1 LADKQI
7 LAWILKYTLE
17 EFKDYEITEII
28 SRIGDDIEVSQVPL
42 DAGQTNLGR
51 IKATAT
57 EDNVPNEGKI
67 LYDIRFTARYGEEY
81 ITILINVEAQKSSK
95 SSKLGYHLDNRIIFY
110 LSRMV
115 SAQKQTEFF
124 NSDFDSLKKVRSI
137 WLCMDADDDGDSI
150 SEIYLAQKSIF
161 GKGEK
166 FGNLGLMKAVV
177 IHIRENDNVAESKNG
192 LIAMLEDLVS
202 KEKSETKKEKLKN
215 KYGLVMTETLEGSV
229 DIMCNW
235 SDAIEER
242 GMEIGMKRGEERG
255 VGIGTMQTKVEQI
268 VKKIKR
274 GKTTDQIADELE
286 ENLKDITPL
295 IEAVK
300 RHAPEYN
307 VNDIVTELFTK

>member
-1 LADKQI
+1 
-7 LAWILKYTLE
+7 
-17 EFKDYEITEII
+17 
-28 SRIGDDIEVSQVPL
+28 
-42 DAGQTNLGR
+42 
-51 IKATAT
+51 
-57 EDNVPNEGKI
+57 
-67 LYDIRFTARYGEEY
+67 
-81 ITILINVEAQKSSK
+81 
-95 SSKLGYHLDNRIIFY
+95 
-110 LSRMV
+110 
-115 SAQKQTEFF
+115 
-124 NSDFDSLKKVRSI
+124 
-137 WLCMDADDDGDSI
+137 
-150 SEIYLAQKSIF
+150 
-161 GKGEK
+161 
-166 FGNLGLMKAVV
+166 MKAVV
-177 IHIRENDNVAESKNG
+177 IHIRENDNVAESKNR

-242 GMEIGMKRGEERG
+242 GMKRGEERGMKIGEERGMKIGEERGMKIGEERGMKIGMKRGEERG